1 MDGIEIEDREFIAA
15 IKQKREPNSILT
27 QVLPAMRVLGRLEKI
42 IDPKR
47 RAIARVMQ
55 QTAVVT
61 AR

>member
-1 MDGIEIEDREFIAA
+1 
-15 IKQKREPNSILT
+15 
-27 QVLPAMRVLGRLEKI
+27 MRVLGRLEKI